1 MSEKIDLVKQIF
13 SFLTVLVGMAF
24 VNVFG
29 ILYDSQWLY
38 FSIGIDVLVI
48 GSILGVSFDLLKG
61 FLSSKKSDGGNI
73 DKPTDDKA

>member
-48 GSILGVSFDLLKG
+48 GSILGISFDLLKN

-73 DKPTDDKA
+73 DKPTDDKT